1 MKKLCFGTFA
11 TVLKLC
17 KAKSITQ
24 KWLCGTLL
32 LSIAPTYDI
41 RGDDGTVSDLLKG
54 KKNLSSNVTQPALT
68 VDKKELAE
76 SFKTRILPLLDGN
89 KRGLIVLALKDIIDS
104 DNTIENDTVVEIVN
118 NMTKEDIINR
128 NAFVLGEFLAGIF
141 LYTILNVD
149 NKNSEEGVNE
159 ITEEYIESF
168 EDQKINVILQD
179 TYSNFSTETAQE
191 IAISARTLVLLS
203 ETGGKCQR
211 CSKVLGINKKGNDI
225 NYAKIVNLSENEDI
239 ILCVEC
245 EREIQNASDEEK
257 QSLLSAKHDLETLI
271 IAREA
276 TSRYNIEK
284 QIEHVLREVELMD
297 VTVDTQLKIKPVK
310 VENKIVEKRLRERV
324 LYDVNRLYQG
334 VNDSLDRL
342 AGENKLNVNKFAK
355 SIKRMYEDANETNIS
370 QSDIYHLLVETLFD
384 KTGRKYREACE
395 IIISYF
401 VQRCEVFDEIT

>member
-41 RGDDGTVSDLLKG
+41 RHDDGTVSDLLKG
-54 KKNLSSNVTQPALT
+54 KKNLSSNVTQPALA

-149 NKNSEEGVNE
+149 NKNSEESVNE

>member
-41 RGDDGTVSDLLKG
+41 RHDDGTVSDLLKG
-54 KKNLSSNVTQPALT
+54 KKNLSSNVTQPALA

-149 NKNSEEGVNE
+149 NKNSEESVNE

-191 IAISARTLVLLS
+191 IAISAHTLVLLS

>member
-41 RGDDGTVSDLLKG
+41 RHDDGTVSDLLKG
-54 KKNLSSNVTQPALT
+54 KKNLSSNVTQPALA

-141 LYTILNVD
+141 LYTILNVN
-149 NKNSEEGVNE
+149 NKNSEESVNE

>member
-1 MKKLCFGTFA
+1 MKKLCFGTF
-11 TVLKLC
+11 TTILKFC

-41 RGDDGTVSDLLKG
+41 RDDDGTVSDLLKG
-54 KKNLSSNVTQPALT
+54 KKNLSSHVTGPALT
-68 VDKKELAE
+68 VDKNELAE
-76 SFKTRILPLLDGN
+76 CIKTSILPLLDGN

-104 DNTIENDTVVEIVN
+104 DDTIENDTVIEIVN
-118 NMTKEDIINR
+118 DMTKEEIVNR
-128 NAFVLGEFLAGIF
+128 NAFVLAELLAGIF

-149 NKNSEEGVNE
+149 NKNSEESVKE

-168 EDQKINVILQD
+168 EDQKINVIFQA
-179 TYSNFSTETAQE
+179 TYSNFSIETAHE
-191 IAISARTLVLLS
+191 IAMDARALVLLS

-211 CSKVLGINKKGNDI
+211 CSKVLGIKKEGNDV
-225 NYAKIVNLSENEDI
+225 NYAKIVNLSEKEDI
-239 ILCVEC
+239 VLCVEC
-245 EREIQNASDEEK
+245 EREIASASDEEK
-257 QSLLSAKHDLETLI
+257 QALLSAKHDLETLI

-276 TSRYNIEK
+276 TSRYKIEK
-284 QIEHVLREVELMD
+284 QIEHVLREVNLMD

-310 VENKIVEKRLRERV
+310 VENKITEKRLRERV

-384 KTGRKYREACE
+384 KTGRKYKEACE